1 MMWNWMKNRKTGGP
15 LSGSPMPEPRIVV
28 PSLYIEDILSGKQL
42 STGIE
47 ENLKLLQDVLQYNDD
62 LTVRRFQLFEGT
74 SAALVFFSSFVDL
87 EMIRSYLIKPL
98 MTHTEQE
105 DLIVDAESLASY
117 LTEKVVQVSRISE
130 EKAPDRIIDELTM
143 GVTALLVDGIAAAF
157 LADTRKIEKRSIEQP
172 QTEQVIRGPREG
184 FIEHLQTNLALIRY
198 RLQTPDFRVHTM
210 HIGRVTKSKVA
221 LCYIQGITHPALV
234 HEAKKRLSAIDT
246 DSILDAGYIE
256 QFIEDHPLSP
266 FPQIQNTE
274 RPDKTVAALVE
285 GKFVIMVDGSPFAL
299 IAPTVFSQFYQT
311 VDDYT
316 ERFLIGSMIRFIR
329 LVALLFSL
337 VFPSLYVAVI
347 SFNPEVI
354 PTDFAV
360 AVAGSR
366 AGVPYPAMI
375 EVLLMEISMEV
386 LREATIRLP
395 QLIGGALS
403 IVGVLVIGQ
412 AAVSAGFSSP
422 ITVVIIAMTTVGSF
436 ATPAYNAAIALRM
449 LRFPLVVLAGSFGL
463 YGIMFGMILITNH
476 LLSIRSFGVPYMTP
490 ITPFNAQEWKDTL
503 LRGPIWWMSD
513 RPGHLKSLR
522 TKRRKHTDRY
532 YRSPSYSW
540 DKVPQDPDQGGAP
553 DE

>member
-1 MMWNWMKNRKTGGP
+1 MWNWMKNRKTGSP
-15 LSGSPMPEPRIVV
+15 LSGIPMPEPRITV
-28 PSLYIEDILSGKQL
+28 PSLYIEDILSGKRL
-42 STGIE
+42 SAGIE
-47 ENLKLLQDVLQYNDD
+47 ENLKLFQDVLQYNDD

-74 SAALVFFSSFVDL
+74 SAALVFFSSFVDQ

-105 DLIVDAESLASY
+105 DLIVDSESLASY
-117 LTEKVVQVSRISE
+117 LTEKVIQVSRITE
-130 EKAPDRIIDELTM
+130 ENAPDRIIDELTM
-143 GVTALLVDGIAAAF
+143 GETVLLVDGIATAF

-198 RLQTPDFRVHTM
+198 RLQTADFRVHTM

-221 LCYIQGITHPALV
+221 LCYIQGITQPALV
-234 HEAKKRLSAIDT
+234 HEAKKRLSSIDT

-274 RPDKTVAALVE
+274 RPDKTVAALLE

-316 ERFLIGSMIRFIR
+316 ERFLIGSMIRLIR

-366 AGVPYPAMI
+366 AGVPYPAMV

-449 LRFPLVVLAGSFGL
+449 LRFPLIVLAGSFGL

-513 RPGHLKSLR
+513 RPGHLKSFQ
-522 TKRRKHTDRY
+522 TKRRKHIDRY

-540 DKVPQDPDQGGAP
+540 DKIPEDPDQGGVP

>member
-1 MMWNWMKNRKTGGP
+1 MWNWMKNRKTGSP
-15 LSGSPMPEPRIVV
+15 LSGIPMPEPQMVV
-28 PSLYIEDILSGKQL
+28 PSLYIEDILSGRTL
-42 STGIE
+42 SAGIE

-74 SAALVFFSSFVDL
+74 SAALVFFSSFADQ

-105 DLIVDAESLASY
+105 DWIVDYESLAAY
-117 LTEKVVQVSRISE
+117 LTDKVIQVSRITE
-130 EKAPDRIIDELTM
+130 EKAPARMIDQLTM
-143 GVTALLVDGIAAAF
+143 GETVLLVDGIAAAF

-184 FIEHLQTNLALIRY
+184 FIEHLQTNIALIRY
-198 RLQTPDFRVHTM
+198 RLQTADFRVHTM

-221 LCYIQGITHPALV
+221 LCYIQGITQPALI
-234 HEAKKRLSAIDT
+234 HEAKKRLSSIDT

-274 RPDKTVAALVE
+274 RPDKTVAALLE

-422 ITVVIIAMTTVGSF
+422 ITVVIIALTTVGSF

-449 LRFPLVVLAGSFGL
+449 LRFPLIVLAGCFGL

-476 LLSIRSFGVPYMTP
+476 LLSIRSFGVPYMSP

-503 LRGPIWWMSD
+503 LRGPIWWMTD
-513 RPGHLKSLR
+513 RPGHLKSLQA
-522 TKRRKHTDRY
+522 KRRLHIDRY

-540 DKVPQDPDQGGAP
+540 DKMPEDPDKGGVP

>member
-1 MMWNWMKNRKTGGP
+1 MWNWMKNRKTGSP
-15 LSGSPMPEPRIVV
+15 LSGIPMPEPRITV
-28 PSLYIEDILSGKQL
+28 PSLYIEDILSGKRL
-42 STGIE
+42 SAGIE
-47 ENLKLLQDVLQYNDD
+47 ENLKLFQDVLQYNDD

-74 SAALVFFSSFVDL
+74 SAALVFFSSFVDQ

-105 DLIVDAESLASY
+105 DLIVDSESLASY
-117 LTEKVVQVSRISE
+117 LTEKVIQVSRITE
-130 EKAPDRIIDELTM
+130 ENAPDQIIDELTM
-143 GVTALLVDGIAAAF
+143 GETVLLVDGIATAF

-198 RLQTPDFRVHTM
+198 RLQTVDFRVHTM

-221 LCYIQGITHPALV
+221 LCYIQGITQPALV
-234 HEAKKRLSAIDT
+234 HEAKKRLSSIDT

-274 RPDKTVAALVE
+274 RPDKTVAALLE

-316 ERFLIGSMIRFIR
+316 ERFLIGSMIRLIR

-366 AGVPYPAMI
+366 AGVPYPAMV

-449 LRFPLVVLAGSFGL
+449 LRFPLIVLAGCFGL

-503 LRGPIWWMSD
+503 LRGPIWWMTD
-513 RPGHLKSLR
+513 RPGHLKSLQ
-522 TKRRKHTDRY
+522 TKRRKHIDRY

-540 DKVPQDPDQGGAP
+540 DKIPEDPDQGGVP

>member
-1 MMWNWMKNRKTGGP
+1 MWNWMKNRKTGSP
-15 LSGSPMPEPRIVV
+15 LSGIPVSEPQMAV
-28 PSLYIEDILSGKQL
+28 PSLYIEDILSGQTL
-42 STGIE
+42 SADIE

-74 SAALVFFSSFVDL
+74 SAALVFFSSFADQ

-105 DLIVDAESLASY
+105 EWIVDSESLAAY
-117 LTEKVVQVSRISE
+117 LTDKVIQVSRITE
-130 EKAPDRIIDELTM
+130 EKVSARIIDELTM
-143 GVTALLVDGIAAAF
+143 GETVLLVDGIAAAF

-198 RLQTPDFRVHTM
+198 RLQTADFRVHTM

-221 LCYIQGITHPALV
+221 LCYIQGITQPALI
-234 HEAKKRLSAIDT
+234 HEAKKRLSSIDT

-274 RPDKTVAALVE
+274 RPDKTVAALLE

-316 ERFLIGSMIRFIR
+316 ERFLIGSMIRLIR

-366 AGVPYPAMI
+366 AGVPYPAMV

-422 ITVVIIAMTTVGSF
+422 ITVVIIALTTVGSF

-449 LRFPLVVLAGSFGL
+449 LRFPLIVLAGCFGL
-463 YGIMFGMILITNH
+463 YGIMFGMILIINH
-476 LLSIRSFGVPYMTP
+476 LLSIRSFGVPYMSP
-490 ITPFNAQEWKDTL
+490 ITPFNAREWKDTL
-503 LRGPIWWMSD
+503 LRGPIWWMTD
-513 RPGHLKSLR
+513 RPGHLKSLQA
-522 TKRRKHTDRY
+522 KRRWHIDRY

-540 DKVPQDPDQGGAP
+540 DKIPEDPDKGGEP
-553 DE
+553 HE